1 VWYVVGMG
9 GNRGRDEIFAVECC
23 VTLHCDWPILK
34 VRKIGETELATPA
47 TSATE
52 KVSTH
57 VGFYTKNGQFHP
69 LIPPPTTELK
79 IR

>member
-1 VWYVVGMG
+1 MCKFSALKHFALRFAIGRGMSSEHG
-9 GNRGRDEIFAVECC
+9 EF
-23 VTLHCDWPILK
+23 
-34 VRKIGETELATPA
+34 IGKLGVLEMQVLELSIDS

-52 KVSTH
+52 KVSAH
-57 VGFYTKNGQFHP
+57 VGFYTKNGVFHP